1 MDSTTVELAD
11 GPNGANGGMCFAA
24 NLVIIPVMLTSVQ
37 PTQIENKLDRILL
50 KVQKPGRYVGGELN
64 SIVKDWDAVQ
74 TKVAFVFPDIYDI
87 GVSNVGLKILYDQV
101 NQRGDALA
109 ERAYAPWFD
118 MEALMRQHGIPLYAL
133 ESKRPL
139 ACFDLIGFTLPYE
152 TLYTNTLNVLDLS
165 GIPLRSADRDETH
178 PIVIAGGHATMNPE
192 PMHAFID
199 AFVIGEGEE
208 VIHDIINVIQAVKGK
223 RKEERDDLFLLSS
236 FDARQQLLHAL
247 AKIQGVYVPSLYE
260 AYYLEDDTVSHI
272 EPIVADIPKII
283 TKRLV
288 AKLPPPPTR
297 FIVPNV
303 DIVHNRISVEIMRG
317 CTRGCRFCHAG
328 MITRPVRERSVDE
341 VMQALEES
349 IKHSGFEEIALL
361 SLSSSDYSHVL
372 ELVTRV
378 GERFGDT
385 HLKVSLPSLRIESVS
400 IDLME
405 KLKDKRSGG
414 FTLAPEAATE
424 RMRRIINKFVPDE
437 EVINT
442 TREIYARGWTTIKLY
457 FMIGHPSETLEDVQA
472 IADLCK
478 RVIAEGRK
486 VAGMRVKLN
495 AGVSTFVPKSQTP
508 FQWVSC
514 DTPEQIKAKQALLRR
529 ELGRDR
535 NIKLSLTDA
544 EDSFLEAWLSRGDR
558 RMAEVVYTAW
568 KNGAKFDAWF
578 EGRKY
583 QTWINAFAER
593 GLDPLFYT
601 HRQRRTDEVFPW
613 EHITAAVRKNFLF
626 QDFRQSLEGQIR
638 VDCRL
643 NCFACGILPTFAQM
657 RRENPGEGWKCPDV
671 KSPARAVSSESV
683 IGHQPALSGVEG
695 LSLNSLPMVGD

>member
-1 MDSTTVELAD
+1 MHNSLR
-11 GPNGANGGMCFAA
+11 
-24 NLVIIPVMLTSVQ
+24 LTPQ
-37 PTQIENKLDRILL
+37 QIESKLDRILL

-64 SIVKDWDAVQ
+64 SVQKDWDAIQ

-101 NQRGDALA
+101 NQRDDALA
-109 ERAYAPWFD
+109 ERAYAPWYD
-118 MEALMRQHGIPLYAL
+118 MEAFMREHGIPLYTL
-133 ESKRPL
+133 ESKQPL
-139 ACFDLIGFTLPYE
+139 AVFDLIGMSLPYE
-152 TLYTNTLNVLDLS
+152 TLYTNTLNILDLA
-165 GIPLRSADRDETH
+165 GIPIRSIERDATH
-178 PIVIAGGHATMNPE
+178 PIIIAGGHSTMNPE

-208 VIHDIINVIQAVKGK
+208 VIHDIIEVVKK
-223 RKEERDDLFLLSS
+223 WKVERENPLFS
-236 FDARQQLLHAL
+236 FHREDILRQL
-247 AKIQGVYVPSLYE
+247 AKIHGVYVPRFYK
-260 AYYLEDDTVSHI
+260 AHYLEDGTVSHI
-272 EPIVADIPKII
+272 EPTLPDVPQII
-283 TKRLV
+283 TKRIV
-288 AKLPPPPTR
+288 AKLPPPPTK
-297 FIVPNV
+297 FIVPNI
-303 DIVHNRISVEIMRG
+303 DIVHNRVSVEIMRG

-341 VMQALEES
+341 ILEAAEEA
-349 IKHSGFEEIALL
+349 IKNTGFEELALL
-361 SLSSSDYSHVL
+361 SLSSSDYTDVL

-378 GERFGDT
+378 GEKFGDT

-405 KLKDKRSGG
+405 KLRGNRAGG

-424 RMRRIINKFVPDE
+424 RMRRIINKYISDE
-437 EVINT
+437 DIINT

-478 RVIAEGRK
+478 RVITEGRK
-486 VAGMRVKLN
+486 VAGMKVKLN

-514 DTPEQIKAKQALLRR
+514 DTPEQIRAKQALLRR
-529 ELGRDR
+529 ELRDK
-535 NIKLSLTDA
+535 NIKVSWTEA

-568 KNGAKFDAWF
+568 KNGAKFDAWQEGGSYNKWIAAF
-578 EGRKY
+578 EKH
-583 QTWINAFAER
+583 

-643 NCFACGILPTFAQM
+643 DCFACGILPTFADM
-657 RRENPGEGWKCPDV
+657 RRENPGEVWKCPDV
-671 KSPARAVSSESV
+671 KSPASSNRYAMS
-683 IGHQPALSGVEG
+683 
-695 LSLNSLPMVGD
+695 SLKLPIVGD

>member
-1 MDSTTVELAD
+1 
-11 GPNGANGGMCFAA
+11 
-24 NLVIIPVMLTSVQ
+24 MLT
-37 PTQIENKLDRILL
+37 PEQIENKLDRILL

-64 SIVKDWDAVQ
+64 STVKDWDKVA

-101 NQRGDALA
+101 NQRDDALA
-109 ERAYAPWFD
+109 ERAYAPWLD
-118 MEALMRQHGIPLYAL
+118 MEALMREHGIPLYTL

-139 ACFDLIGFTLPYE
+139 ACFDLIGFSLPYE
-152 TLYTNTLNVLDLS
+152 TLYTNALNVLDLA
-165 GIPLRSADRDETH
+165 GIPLRAIDRDVTH
-178 PIVIAGGHATMNPE
+178 PIIIAGGHSTMNPE

-208 VIHDIINVIQAVKGK
+208 VIHDIINVVQKFKGSQVESFKHSNLPTFK
-223 RKEERDDLFLLSS
+223 REDVLRE
-236 FDARQQLLHAL
+236 L
-247 AKIQGVYVPSLYE
+247 AKIQGVYVPQFYE
-260 AYYLEDDTVSHI
+260 AYYLEDGTVSHI
-272 EPIVADIPKII
+272 KPIVADVPKII
-283 TKRLV
+283 TKRIV
-288 AKLPPPPTR
+288 PVLPPPPTK
-297 FIVPNV
+297 FIVPNI

-328 MITRPVRERSVDE
+328 MITRPVRERTVDE
-341 VMQALEES
+341 VLQAAEDALRS
-349 IKHSGFEEIALL
+349 TGFEELALL
-361 SLSSSDYSHVL
+361 SLSSSDYSNVL
-372 ELVTRV
+372 ELVTKV
-378 GERFGDT
+378 GEKFGGT

-405 KLKDKRSGG
+405 KLKDRRSGG

-424 RMRRIINKFVPDE
+424 RMRRIINKFIPDE
-437 EVINT
+437 EIINT
-442 TREIYARGWTTIKLY
+442 TREIYRRGWTTIKLY

-478 RVIAEGRK
+478 RVLAEGRK
-486 VAGMRVKLN
+486 VIGMKAKLN

-514 DTPEQIKAKQALLRR
+514 DTPEQIDAKQALLRR
-529 ELGRDR
+529 ELMRDK
-535 NIKLSLTDA
+535 NIKLSLTKA
-544 EDSFLEAWLSRGDR
+544 HDSFLEAWLSRGDR
-558 RMAEVVYTAW
+558 RMAEVVYAAW
-568 KNGAKFDAWF
+568 KNGSKFDAWD

-583 QTWINAFAER
+583 GAWMQAFEEQ

-643 NCFACGILPTFAQM
+643 NCFACGILPTFANM
-657 RRENPGEGWKCPDV
+657 RRENPGEVWKCPDV
-671 KSPARAVSSESV
+671 KSPVSNNQSAQS
-683 IGHQPALSGVEG
+683 
-695 LSLNSLPMVGD
+695 SLKLPVVGD

>member
-1 MDSTTVELAD
+1 
-11 GPNGANGGMCFAA
+11 
-24 NLVIIPVMLTSVQ
+24 MLT
-37 PTQIENKLDRILL
+37 PEQIENKLDRILL

-64 SIVKDWDAVQ
+64 SIHKDWNSVK

-87 GVSNVGLKILYDQV
+87 GVSNVGIKILLDQV
-101 NQRGDALA
+101 NQRDDSLA
-109 ERAYAPWFD
+109 ERAYAPWLD
-118 MEALMRQHGIPLYAL
+118 MEALMREYEIPLYAL
-133 ESKRPL
+133 ESKQPL
-139 ACFDLIGFTLPYE
+139 ACFDIIGFTLPYE
-152 TLYTNTLNVLDLS
+152 TLYTNAINVLDLA
-165 GIPLRSADRDETH
+165 GIPVRSSERDETH
-178 PIVIAGGHATMNPE
+178 PFVIAGGHSTMNPE

-208 VIHDIINVIQAVKGK
+208 VIHDIITAIQTGK
-223 RKEERDDLFLLSS
+223 EQNAKREEILL
-236 FDARQQLLHAL
+236 AL
-247 AKIQGVYVPSLYE
+247 AKVSGVYVPRFYE
-260 AYYLEDDTVSHI
+260 VAYLDDSTVSHI
-272 EPIVADIPKII
+272 EPTVADVPKII
-283 TKRLV
+283 TKRIV
-288 AKLPPPPTR
+288 AKLPPPPTK

-303 DIVHNRISVEIMRG
+303 DIVHNRVSVEIMRG

-341 VMQALEES
+341 VLDAAEEALKS
-349 IKHSGFEEIALL
+349 SGFEELALL
-361 SLSSSDYSHVL
+361 SLSSSDYTHVL
-372 ELVTRV
+372 ELVTKV
-378 GERFGDT
+378 GERFRDQ

-405 KLKDKRSGG
+405 KLMEKRSSG

-424 RMRRIINKFVPDE
+424 RMRRIINKYIPDE
-437 EVINT
+437 DIINT
-442 TREIYARGWTTIKLY
+442 TREIYRRGWTTIKLY

-478 RVIAEGRK
+478 RVLAEGRK
-486 VAGMRVKLN
+486 VIGWKAKLH

-514 DTPEQIKAKQALLRR
+514 DTPEQIRAKQELLKR
-529 ELGRDR
+529 ELYRDK

-558 RMAEVVYTAW
+558 RMSEVLYSAW
-568 KNGAKFDAWF
+568 KNGSKFDAWQEGKKYDAWMEAF
-578 EGRKY
+578 EE
-583 QTWINAFAER
+583 Q
-593 GLDPLFYT
+593 GLDPIFYT

-626 QDFRQSLEGQIR
+626 QDFRMSLEGEIR

-643 NCFACGILPTFAQM
+643 NCFACGILPTFAGM

-671 KSPARAVSSESV
+671 KSPATKVTSQE
-683 IGHQPALSGVEG
+683 
-695 LSLNSLPMVGD
+695 LPVVGD

>member
-1 MDSTTVELAD
+1 
-11 GPNGANGGMCFAA
+11 
-24 NLVIIPVMLTSVQ
+24 MLT
-37 PTQIENKLDRILL
+37 PAQIENQLDRILL

-64 SIVKDWDAVQ
+64 SIAKDWNAIQ
-74 TKVAFVFPDIYDI
+74 MKVALVFPDIYDI

-101 NQRGDALA
+101 NQREDALA

-118 MEALMRQHGIPLYAL
+118 MEALMREHGIPLYAL
-133 ESKRPL
+133 ESKQPL
-139 ACFDLIGFTLPYE
+139 ACFDLIGLTLPYE
-152 TLYTNTLNVLDLS
+152 TLYTNALNILDLS
-165 GIPLRSADRDETH
+165 GIPVRTADRDESH
-178 PIVIAGGHATMNPE
+178 PIVIAGGHSTMNPE

-199 AFVIGEGEE
+199 AFVIGEGED
-208 VIHDIINVIQAVKGK
+208 VIHDIINTIQQFKYTNASTYE
-223 RKEERDDLFLLSS
+223 RKNLL
-236 FDARQQLLHAL
+236 QAL
-247 AKIQGVYVPSLYE
+247 AKLSGVYVPSLYE
-260 AYYLEDDTVSHI
+260 TTYLEDGTVAHI
-272 EPIVADIPKII
+272 EPVVADIPKII

-288 AKLPPPPTR
+288 AVLPPPPTR
-297 FIVPNV
+297 FIVPNI
-303 DIVHNRISVEIMRG
+303 DIVHNRVSVEIMRG

-328 MITRPVRERSVDE
+328 MITRPVRERTVEE
-341 VMQALEES
+341 VMAALEEA

-361 SLSSSDYSHVL
+361 SLSSSDYSNVL

-424 RMRRIINKFVPDE
+424 RMRRIINKYISDE
-437 EVINT
+437 DIINT
-442 TREIYARGWTTIKLY
+442 TREVYRRGWTTIKLY

-558 RMAEVVYTAW
+558 KLADVIYTAW
-568 KNGAKFDAWF
+568 QNGAKFDAWY

-583 QTWINAFAER
+583 QTWIEAFATH

-626 QDFRQSLEGQIR
+626 QDFRQSLEGHIR

-643 NCFACGILPTFAQM
+643 NCFACGILPTFANM
-657 RRENPGEGWKCPDV
+657 RRENPGDVWKCPDV
-671 KSPARAVSSESV
+671 KSPAPKVTVETAVT
-683 IGHQPALSGVEG
+683 
-695 LSLNSLPMVGD
+695 SLPMVGD

>member
-1 MDSTTVELAD
+1 
-11 GPNGANGGMCFAA
+11 
-24 NLVIIPVMLTSVQ
+24 MLT
-37 PTQIENKLDRILL
+37 PEQIESKLDRILL

-64 SIVKDWDAVQ
+64 STNKDWDKAQ

-101 NQRGDALA
+101 NQRDDALA
-109 ERAYAPWFD
+109 ERAYAPWTD
-118 MEALMRQHGIPLYAL
+118 MEAIMREYGIPLYAL

-152 TLYTNTLNVLDLS
+152 TLYTNALNVLDLS
-165 GIPLRSADRDETH
+165 GIPIRSMDRNETH
-178 PIVIAGGHATMNPE
+178 PIIIAGGHSTMNPE

-199 AFVIGEGEE
+199 AFVIGEGED
-208 VIHDIINVIQAVKGK
+208 VIHDIINVIQRVKGNA
-223 RKEERDDLFLLSS
+223 LSAS
-236 FDARQQLLHAL
+236 KGQTSNVETNGLRPAAFDRTQLLKEL
-247 AKIQGVYVPSLYE
+247 AKIQGVYVPQFYE
-260 AYYLEDDTVSHI
+260 ASYLEDGTVANI
-272 EPIVADIPKII
+272 EPIISDIPKII

-288 AKLPPPPTR
+288 AVMPPPPTK
-297 FIVPNV
+297 FIVPNI
-303 DIVHNRISVEIMRG
+303 DIVHNRVSVEIMRG

-341 VMQALEES
+341 VLAAAEEA
-349 IKHSGFEEIALL
+349 IKNTGFEELALL
-361 SLSSSDYSHVL
+361 SLSSSDYSNVL
-372 ELVTRV
+372 ELVTKV
-378 GERFGDT
+378 GEKFGGT

-405 KLKDKRSGG
+405 KLRDNRAGG

-442 TREIYARGWTTIKLY
+442 TREIYRRGWKTIKLY

-478 RVIAEGRK
+478 RVLVEGRK
-486 VAGMRVKLN
+486 VAGMRIKLN

-514 DTPEQIKAKQALLRR
+514 DTPEQIKAKQSLLKRELLR
-529 ELGRDR
+529 DK
-535 NIKLSLTDA
+535 NIKLSWTEA

-558 RMAEVVYTAW
+558 RIAEVVYTAW

-583 QTWINAFAER
+583 QTWMDAFAEH

-643 NCFACGILPTFAQM
+643 NCFACGILPTFANM
-657 RRENPGEGWKCPDV
+657 RRDNPGDVWKCPDV
-671 KSPARAVSSESV
+671 KSPAGSNQLSES
-683 IGHQPALSGVEG
+683 
-695 LSLNSLPMVGD
+695 SLKIPMLGD